1 MKLSLSICFFYTV
14 GLFFSQKD
22 FNNYKTLISRGE
34 IHNNLSFSTSEKI
47 QIKLDNLRKMMKK
60 IENRNLLNVETG
72 ISYCF

>member
-14 GLFFSQKD
+14 GLLFSKSKQD

-60 IENRNLLNVETG
+60 
-72 ISYCF
+72 